1 MVCLEENIQC
11 HFEKE
16 GLLWKHSLINPGR
29 LLLLFSF
36 LSHMSVLHLQMLGPA
51 LDSGSGE
58 ESEQNPSWYR
68 PYVLGRG
75 DRKWST
81 TPLIKRCNGRD
92 AVSNGEITRQT
103 PPDSETSLWA
113 AESLILTLPRSQMVW
128 NMMNYPVSWLL
139 LASMVTFRLRGTQAF
154 LDGLYSPQGSPL
166 SSSQFTFALLEP
178 SQFRWPR

>member
-128 NMMNYPVSWLL
+128 NMMNYPACF
-139 LASMVTFRLRGTQAF
+139 LALVGLHGDLRTERDPGF
-154 LDGLYSPQGSPL
+154 P
-166 SSSQFTFALLEP
+166 
-178 SQFRWPR
+178 RWPVFSSGVTPLLFPIHICPSRTKPV